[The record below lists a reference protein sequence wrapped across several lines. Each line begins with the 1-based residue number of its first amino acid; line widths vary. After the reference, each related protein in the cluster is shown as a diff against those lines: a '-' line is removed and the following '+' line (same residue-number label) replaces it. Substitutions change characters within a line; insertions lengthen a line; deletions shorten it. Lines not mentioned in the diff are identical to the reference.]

1 MQNTTITYKKTLK
14 TTDKNDYKQYFWRK
28 KITKLL
34 SSWPDPGK
42 KFTK

>member
-1 MQNTTITYKKTLK
+1 MQNTSITYKKALK
-14 TTDKNDYKQYFWRK
+14 TTDKNYHKLFFWRK

-42 KFTK
+42 KFNK